1 MRWKKKSWNFCGM
14 HYINMVDISRKTYER
29 NGVETIVDNDGRLWW
44 NEKHREEGLDHKMC
58 KKLQ

>member
-1 MRWKKKSWNFCGM
+1 M